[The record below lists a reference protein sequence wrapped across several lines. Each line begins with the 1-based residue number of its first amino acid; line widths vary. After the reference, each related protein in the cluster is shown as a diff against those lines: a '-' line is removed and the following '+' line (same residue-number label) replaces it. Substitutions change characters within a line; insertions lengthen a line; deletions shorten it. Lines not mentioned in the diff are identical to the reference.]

1 MIPIIGLCGFA
12 RSGKNSFADFIGH
25 LGGQSDPPISFKNVS
40 FAYALRKELDSFLQ
54 EKIGISAF
62 TEDLKEK
69 EIIRPLLVCW
79 GTSIIRNK
87 IDKNYWVENLKNT
100 VNNNRK
106 TGFISIITDV
116 RFVNELKWIKKE
128 GGVSIFVE
136 RDGVGP
142 TNPDEL
148 KFTDPLKKQC
158 DLTFKWNNL
167 SAFESAGAALVKK
180 FVQKHNLCQ
189 LTLPT
194 RN

>member
-1 MIPIIGLCGFA
+1 MTPIIGLCGFA
-12 RSGKNSFADFIGH
+12 RTGKNSFADFIRD
-25 LGGQSDPPISFKNVS
+25 LGKESDPPIAFKNVS

-62 TEDLKEK
+62 TEDPIEK

-79 GTSIIRNK
+79 GTSVIRNK
-87 IDKNYWVENLKNT
+87 IDRDYWVKNLKNT
-100 VNNNRK
+100 TNNNRK

-116 RFVNELKWIKKE
+116 RFANELKWIEKE

-136 RDGVGP
+136 REGVRP
-142 TNPDEL
+142 ANPDEF

-158 DLTFKWNNL
+158 NLTFKWNNL
-167 SAFESAGAALVKK
+167 TDFESKGPALVKS
-180 FVQKHNLCQ
+180 FLQKHNICQ
-189 LTLPT
+189 LTPPT